1 MISFIIFHWYYYVVL
16 FVLSAIF
23 SVVLSDVFHN
33 PNNTKTT
40 KNKFIRHYFLD
51 FLKIF
56 IGGSILLSIFIICFA
71 DLLTRLSCQKALLSF
86 AAIIIWAIL
95 VIYQK
100 NKR

>member
-1 MISFIIFHWYYYVVL
+1 MIGFIIFHWYYYVVL

-23 SVVLSDVFHN
+23 PVILSDVFHN
-33 PNNTKTT
+33 SNNTKTT
-40 KNKFIRHYFLD
+40 KSKFIHSYFLD

-56 IGGSILLSIFIICFA
+56 IGGSILLSIFIICFE
-71 DLLTRLSCQKALLSF
+71 DLLTKFSYQKALLSF
-86 AAIIIWAIL
+86 AAIIIWAVL